1 MFIEKQQG
9 ADGFTIHRQDPGHIR
24 FLQTRIDT
32 ICRRHDVL
40 YQRSRLITRKK
51 FGGSDVS
58 HQVTFGMVTR
68 RSIAFQTFASRKF
81 KIWKKILSSFSNS
94 ENRPLGD
101 NGCRGLYQ
109 ETCWDPIC
117 ELAFGS

>member
-1 MFIEKQQG
+1 MLGTNQNKGLRFPVTPLFVLVAG
-9 ADGFTIHRQDPGHIR
+9 PGFEPG
-24 FLQTRIDT
+24 
-32 ICRRHDVL
+32 
-40 YQRSRLITRKK
+40 
-51 FGGSDVS
+51 
-58 HQVTFGMVTR
+58 TFGMVTR
-68 RSIAFQTFASRKF
+68 RSAAIQALASRKF

-109 ETCWDPIC
+109 ETYRDPTR